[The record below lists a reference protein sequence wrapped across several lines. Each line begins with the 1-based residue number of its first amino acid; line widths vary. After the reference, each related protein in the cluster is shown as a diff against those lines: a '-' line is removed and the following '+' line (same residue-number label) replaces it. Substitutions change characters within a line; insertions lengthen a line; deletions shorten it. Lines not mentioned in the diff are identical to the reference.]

1 MRQRSHRRTTK
12 AGFATSATWKKL
24 ATRELRRI
32 ASSAEIRW
40 RSVCYSNGVA
50 ILAVPSKYHT
60 WNVRFLPR
68 LSLTHVASHLDVLER
83 HLFSRCF
90 NTWYSSSHTCPTC
103 RAPVK
108 GPKDYH
114 RIVYLQNEDKL
125 HPTESHPSSDV
136 LEGAEAKSAAFRTID
151 ARIRLEIEEQKPSG
165 RYGSKLDM
173 LTKHLIFIGQESPLE
188 KTIVF
193 SAFKRGLD
201 LVADALRHS
210 ESRRLPRDASLLLCL
225 ADDPVPTSRL
235 LDGLRFAYADSS
247 GRNTAIAVREFT
259 TGDTSILLLHSE
271 TTSAG
276 LNLVATKNVIL
287 LEPLVNSG
295 TERQALGRVSRIG
308 QTKETNVFLYFL
320 KGSVEERILH
330 LAAGRGQSLYLRDQ
344 EQGQERDSGALIA
357 GHGSGSGNT
366 REKGDCECRDGSGQ
380 GITKRHSRTTPLS
393 PQTYT
398 RSMTF
403 SLASLQNTWVQGRG
417 QLAVLLSDYFRLERK
432 SMRRKRN
439 ELQTDSLDRCEQYEG
454 G

>member
-1 MRQRSHRRTTK
+1 
-12 AGFATSATWKKL
+12 
-24 ATRELRRI
+24 
-32 ASSAEIRW
+32 
-40 RSVCYSNGVA
+40 
-50 ILAVPSKYHT
+50 
-60 WNVRFLPR
+60 
-68 LSLTHVASHLDVLER
+68 
-83 HLFSRCF
+83 
-90 NTWYSSSHTCPTC
+90 
-103 RAPVK
+103 VK

-114 RIVYLQNEDKL
+114 RIVYLQKEENL
-125 HPTESHPSSDV
+125 HPTESRPSADV
-136 LEGAEAKSAAFRTID
+136 LEGAEAKPAAFRTID

-173 LTKHLIFIGQESPLE
+173 LTKHLILIGQESPLE

-210 ESRRLPRDASLLLCL
+210 ESRRMPPDASLLLCL

-247 GRNTAIAVREFT
+247 GRNTAVAVREFT

-366 REKGDCECRDGSGQ
+366 REKGDCKCRDGSGQ
-380 GITKRHSRTTPLS
+380 GTTKRHSRNTPLS
-393 PQTYT
+393 PQMYT
-398 RSMTF
+398 RLMTF

-417 QLAVLLSDYFRLERK
+417 QLAR
-432 SMRRKRN
+432 
-439 ELQTDSLDRCEQYEG
+439 
-454 G
+454 